1 MRLIDTLAPLRAHGG
16 LRTTGL
22 DDATVLAFAA
32 RDPQLGEAIAAAA
45 AEYASVR
52 AEFPELLELDEDATE
67 YDCPVCENPLLVV
80 LHPDMAQVQAAAAE
94 GNAEAQEQLDIIAS
108 FPRPQ

>member
-1 MRLIDTLAPLRAHGG
+1 MATTIENYFQPGWRDQMHTCAACEWKGNSRAM
-16 LRTTGL
+16 
-22 DDATVLAFAA
+22 VM
-32 RDPQLGEAIAAAA
+32 
-45 AEYASVR
+45 
-52 AEFPELLELDEDATE
+52 ELDEDATE